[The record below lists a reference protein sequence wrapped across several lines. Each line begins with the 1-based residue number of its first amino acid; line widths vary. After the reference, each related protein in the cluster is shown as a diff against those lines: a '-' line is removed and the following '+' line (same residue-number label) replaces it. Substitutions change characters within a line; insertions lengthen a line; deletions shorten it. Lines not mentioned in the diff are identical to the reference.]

1 MLARSRAWQLVV
13 LLVAIS
19 ALLLTHG
26 WRTHLGDQSNGDLGT
41 ALTAGTPLRAGM
53 RITLE
58 ATAYCKGTVTASGVL
73 VRAGVVAADPDVLPE
88 GSVLHVSG
96 TESGQEGIYTVLD
109 TGPNVQ
115 GSRLD
120 IYMWSCH
127 EALAFGRRS
136 VGATIL
142 RVGWDPRASAVPRET
157 LFRETR

>member
-26 WRTHLGDQSNGDLGT
+26 WRTHLGDRSDESLGT
-41 ALTAGTPLRAGM
+41 VLTPGTSVRAGA

-58 ATAYCKGTVTASGVL
+58 ATAYCKGTVTASGAL
-73 VRAGVVAADPDVLPE
+73 VRSGVVAADPDVLPE
-88 GSVLHVSG
+88 GSVLHISG
-96 TESGQEGIYTVLD
+96 NATDHSGVYTVLD

-115 GSRLD
+115 GSRVD
-120 IYMWSCH
+120 IYMWSCI
-127 EALAFGRRS
+127 EALTFGRRS
-136 VGATIL
+136 VGATVL

-157 LFRETR
+157 LPQETR

>member
-26 WRTHLGDQSNGDLGT
+26 WRTPLDDRSDESLGT
-41 ALTAGTPLRAGM
+41 ALTPGIPVRAGM
-53 RITLE
+53 RLTLE

-88 GSVLHVSG
+88 GSVLLVSG
-96 TESGQEGIYTVLD
+96 SASDLEGVYTVLD

-136 VGATIL
+136 VGATVL

-157 LFRETR
+157 LSRETR

>member
-1 MLARSRAWQLVV
+1 MLARSRAWQVVV

-26 WRTHLGDQSNGDLGT
+26 WQTYLGDRADESLGSP
-41 ALTAGTPLRAGM
+41 LTPGAPVRAGM

-88 GSVLHVSG
+88 GSVLHLSG
-96 TESGQEGIYTVLD
+96 KESDRAGVYTVLD

-115 GSRLD
+115 GARLD

-127 EALAFGRRS
+127 EALAFGRRP
-136 VGATIL
+136 VQATVL
-142 RVGWDPRASAVPRET
+142 RVGWDPRASTVPRET
-157 LFRETR
+157 LSQETR